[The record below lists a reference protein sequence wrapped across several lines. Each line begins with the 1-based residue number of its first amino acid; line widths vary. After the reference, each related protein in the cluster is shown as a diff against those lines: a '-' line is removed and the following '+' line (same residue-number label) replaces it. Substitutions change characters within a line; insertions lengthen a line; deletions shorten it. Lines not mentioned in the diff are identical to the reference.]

1 MRQQLLLLPL
11 LLITVMDVS
20 TYNDGCPC
28 DGHAGG
34 TGDDDGDVGERDDVV
49 LMLLVIIFMLTVMVA
64 MVVVILM
71 MLLFMMMMMIMMA
84 RHCDVDDDQ
93 GPNTKEDASD
103 SYHHCNS

>member
-71 MLLFMMMMMIMMA
+71 MLLFMMMMIMMA

-103 SYHHCNS
+103 SYHHCHS

>member
-71 MLLFMMMMMIMMA
+71 MLLFMMMMIMMA